1 MSRSV
6 PVRRSDARRLSFVD
20 MADEPMT
27 TDSRT
32 NRSQRGLRC
41 FAFILSALLIVLA
54 AVTGIALVAI
64 TSLTTGDGTITVDST
79 IAAPYS
85 VELEGGTRIDVA
97 SDGSMTAQGG
107 EPAGGPEPRLV
118 ELVEL
123 PTTLQAPVRLADVG
137 LASRLVAAATAL
149 MLIGAGWVGL
159 VSLRRVVRSALSGN
173 PFDAR
178 NAGRLRWCGLALLSV
193 PVTGWVSAMLL
204 AAPVDES
211 LPGVR
216 AVPSGPDW
224 GVYVLVGVGLLA
236 LAEVFRSGAVLQDL
250 EMRTV

>member
-54 AVTGIALVAI
+54 AATGIALVVI

-79 IAAPYS
+79 TAAPYS

-107 EPAGGPEPRLV
+107 GTAGEPEPR
-118 ELVEL
+118 LVEL

-137 LASRLVAAATAL
+137 LASRLVAAATVL
-149 MLIGAGWVGL
+149 MSIGAGWVGL

-193 PVTGWVSAMLL
+193 PVTGWVAAMLL